1 MAEPEL
7 RDGAWWFRQPDGTLL
22 RWDPAANAWVRPE
35 SPRPEAA
42 ATLAQSETRDPWQP
56 LGGRAR
62 AVRALL
68 WVIAGVSLIAA
79 VSDAFEVELL
89 GRIEAGEHV
98 SDAETSFND
107 IRQSVIGVVQTLAFI
122 ATIVLFLMWFSRAY
136 QNVERL
142 GGGPL
147 RYGRGWAIGAWF
159 VPVLNLFRPKQI
171 ANEIWRGSDPDL
183 PRLPGPGYWRGAP
196 IPGLLFGLWWLL
208 WLVTNASVG
217 PGLWS
222 EDTVEGLRTQS
233 IQYLVSD
240 VTEVGAALLCA
251 AVVGRTTRRQE
262 ERARRVAAAAATAG
276 A

>member
-1 MAEPEL
+1 MAEPEF

-22 RWDPAANAWVRPE
+22 RWEP
-35 SPRPEAA
+35 
-42 ATLAQSETRDPWQP
+42 
-56 LGGRAR
+56 
-62 AVRALL
+62 VRALL

-171 ANEIWRGSDPDL
+171 ANDIWRGSDPDL

-196 IPGLLFGLWWLL
+196 IPGLLFGLCGSCGSSP
-208 WLVTNASVG
+208 TRQSG
-217 PGLWS
+217 P
-222 EDTVEGLRTQS
+222 
-233 IQYLVSD
+233 
-240 VTEVGAALLCA
+240 AC
-251 AVVGRTTRRQE
+251 
-262 ERARRVAAAAATAG
+262 
-276 A
+276 